1 MGRRKDGQTRRAA
14 TADWLGRRLAP
25 PRFLMFLGLMPLVSA
40 IWRMGWGGHRVTDS
54 LAVGFDVAA
63 MVFLVSLVPLFRDC
77 DSAAMRANS
86 ARNDAN
92 RPVVLAI
99 TTLLTI
105 VIMAAI
111 VGELPPAGKGSMV
124 AAVKLIGTLVLTWLF
139 ANVVYA
145 LHYAHEY
152 YRIDPQSGK
161 ERAGLAFPGNEPPD
175 YFDFL
180 YFAFT
185 LGMTFQTADVEM
197 TGRAIRRIA
206 IVHCL
211 AAFVF
216 NIGVIAFAINVIG
229 GANG

>member
-1 MGRRKDGQTRRAA
+1 
-14 TADWLGRRLAP
+14 
-25 PRFLMFLGLMPLVSA
+25 
-40 IWRMGWGGHRVTDS
+40 
-54 LAVGFDVAA
+54 
-63 MVFLVSLVPLFRDC
+63 
-77 DSAAMRANS
+77 
-86 ARNDAN
+86 
-92 RPVVLAI
+92 
-99 TTLLTI
+99 
-105 VIMAAI
+105 
-111 VGELPPAGKGSMV
+111 
-124 AAVKLIGTLVLTWLF
+124 
-139 ANVVYA
+139 
-145 LHYAHEY
+145 
-152 YRIDPQSGK
+152 SGK